1 MKGRARIQ
9 VSGSIPELAELD
21 FTDGLGGTGPIGGRL
36 KEVPPAPPPPPV
48 ASRRLSLSPARET
61 LCSEAAANTAR
72 RQDFLIKT
80 ALERNG
86 MEKLKARTGNGS
98 CPHFS
103 GQYD

>member
-9 VSGSIPELAELD
+9 VSGNLPELAELD
-21 FTDGLGGTGPIGGRL
+21 FTDGLGGTEPSGGEL
-36 KEVPPAPPPPPV
+36 KEVPPPPPV
-48 ASRRLSLSPARET
+48 ASRRLPLPPARET

-103 GQYD
+103 SQYD

>member
-1 MKGRARIQ
+1 MKGRAHIQ

-21 FTDGLGGTGPIGGRL
+21 FTDGLGGTGPSGGRL
-36 KEVPPAPPPPPV
+36 KEAPPPPPV
-48 ASRRLSLSPARET
+48 ASRRLSLPPARET

-86 MEKLKARTGNGS
+86 METLKAQTGNGS